1 MLKFKCPIIF
11 FVETPFLTMITGTTP
26 LSASHLWIPTIA
38 SLATPP
44 SSDCTKTVF
53 RGSQY
58 QVSRIWLTCVWY
70 CNIGN
75 LQIVFS
81 KSDTSPTCPNLSPRC
96 PNKFFMSEPSGVIG
110 CWLSHPEFELSV
122 GIISFGETTVSATI
136 HQSNTSSGRFAH
148 AISPSNQHETTLIQT
163 WTTKAPTATSH
174 RRSSRGMCVNLLM
187 NNQMRYFSCC
197 LFTTGNRISSNSR
210 GFCRFNIS

>member
-11 FVETPFLTMITGTTP
+11 FVETPFFTVITGTTP
-26 LSASHLWIPTIA
+26 LLSFHLWISMIV

-44 SSDCTKTVF
+44 STDCTKTVF
-53 RGSQY
+53 RGCQY
-58 QVSRIWLTCVWY
+58 QASRIWLTCVWY

-75 LQIVFS
+75 KRIVCS
-81 KSDTSPTCPNLSPRC
+81 KSDTSPICPNLSPTC

-110 CWLSHPEFELSV
+110 CWLIHPEFGLSV
-122 GIISFGETTVSATI
+122 GTIGFSETSVSATI
-136 HQSNTSSGRFAH
+136 HQSNTSPTGIAH

-174 RRSSRGMCVNLLM
+174 RRSSRGIA
-187 NNQMRYFSCC
+187 F
-197 LFTTGNRISSNSR
+197 
-210 GFCRFNIS
+210 